1 MCAVDRVNRKTL
13 KKQNKKTATKKEE
26 LLFKKKKKKKKDN
39 RTKELQHVNVGNG
52 QGEALSL
59 LSDVLKIVF
68 IGQQHH
74 SSSRVSRQ

>member
-13 KKQNKKTATKKEE
+13 TSQIKIAASKQEE
-26 LLFKKKKKKKKDN
+26 LLCKKKKKKKKDN
-39 RTKELQHVNVGNG
+39 RTKKLQHVNVGNG